1 MQVTEKKAVT
11 IKYTLRDE
19 EGAVLDSTEGRDPL
33 TYLHGA
39 GNLVPGVEEALEGK
53 SAGEEVKVTVSPEK
67 GYGVREEDNVRNVP
81 IRKLP
86 TGKLVPGAT
95 VQLNTN
101 HGPVVAVIKAVKGD
115 YATLDLN
122 HPLAG
127 KTLRFELEVVE
138 VRDATEEELAHGH
151 VHGPGGASDLIR
163 PWRYSF
169 LAAGAVVGAAG
180 RVALGREAD
189 GRPADAAGMSR
200 APVDVKACL
209 AAWGGAAA
217 GHVAGGGALP
227 GAQVLAHQLLRARV
241 ETRQRRVVDGRD
253 RRERVGP
260 LQKEDFALVDV
271 ADAGGDALVQQQRP
285 QRRVGRPVA
294 RACDGVGWIEGGR
307 QDIRTQGAQD
317 RVRMREGG
325 AQDLDLRGAPP
336 DRVRGVG
343 THDQAGARGQ
353 RRRQRPGGPTRSR
366 PASPGGHARG
376 PDQCR
381 SAGAFRALPPGRSS
395 GRRDAGRRRPAPT
408 AP

>member
-53 SAGEEVKVTVSPEK
+53 SAGEEVKVTVAPDK

-86 TGKLVPGAT
+86 AGKLQPGAT

-151 VHGPGGASDLIR
+151 VHGPG
-163 PWRYSF
+163 
-169 LAAGAVVGAAG
+169 
-180 RVALGREAD
+180 
-189 GRPADAAGMSR
+189 
-200 APVDVKACL
+200 
-209 AAWGGAAA
+209 
-217 GHVAGGGALP
+217 H
-227 GAQVLAHQLLRARV
+227 H
-241 ETRQRRVVDGRD
+241 
-253 RRERVGP
+253 
-260 LQKEDFALVDV
+260 
-271 ADAGGDALVQQQRP
+271 
-285 QRRVGRPVA
+285 
-294 RACDGVGWIEGGR
+294 
-307 QDIRTQGAQD
+307 
-317 RVRMREGG
+317 
-325 AQDLDLRGAPP
+325 
-336 DRVRGVG
+336 
-343 THDQAGARGQ
+343 H
-353 RRRQRPGGPTRSR
+353 
-366 PASPGGHARG
+366 
-376 PDQCR
+376 
-381 SAGAFRALPPGRSS
+381 
-395 GRRDAGRRRPAPT
+395 
-408 AP
+408 